1 MFRVCCAALVGILL
15 AFGPQVSD
23 AQTLP
28 FELGL
33 KGGFTVSTAAVDNDV
48 DPAALSGSMGGLMLG
63 HRLSEHWVL
72 QTEILYNQ
80 RGVRDESNAVEGV
93 RRGIDFVAGYIDL
106 PVLLRYDFVGTSIVT
121 PYVYAGPS
129 VSFRVRES
137 ISVAQPPFTPQQPDD
152 IQLPGLPPPS
162 SVDVPDQAFS
172 GRDYG
177 LNFGGGG
184 AVDVGFANLFM
195 EARLYAGFAAN
206 DRAGSQ
212 LQTRSVTIMAGFRL

>member
-1 MFRVCCAALVGILL
+1 MFRVCYAALVVALL
-15 AFGPQVSD
+15 SVGPQASN

-33 KGGFTVSTAAVDNDV
+33 KGGFTVSTAAVNNDV
-48 DPAALSGSMGGLMLG
+48 DPAAVSGSMGGLTLG
-63 HRLSEHWVL
+63 HRLAEHWAL
-72 QTEILYNQ
+72 QTEVLYNQ

-106 PVLLRYDFVGTSIVT
+106 PVLLRYDFAGTSIVT

-152 IQLPGLPPPS
+152 GQLPGQPPTP
-162 SVDVPDQAFS
+162 SVDVPDEAFS

-177 LNFGGGG
+177 INFGGGG
-184 AVDVGFANLFM
+184 AVDVGFANLLM
-195 EARLYAGFAAN
+195 EARLYAGFADN

-212 LQTRSVTIMAGFRL
+212 LQNRSVTVMAGFRL